1 MAKPNHFVLLGIPA
15 HYDLDPQTMERNYL
29 ERSRAVHPDFHQ
41 LSSSTEQEVS
51 LQLTASLNDAY
62 AVLKDPFKRAE
73 YLLGLLGG
81 PPASEHKQ
89 MSAEFLE
96 EMLELRMAIEEVRT
110 EGDQVGIDRMEQQLT
125 QREEA
130 LFARVCREFEK
141 VENTDE
147 KKPGLIRIR
156 EHLNSA
162 KYIQGLLRDLR
173 AD

>member
-1 MAKPNHFVLLGIPA
+1 MAKPNHFELLGIA
-15 HYDLDPQTMERNYL
+15 ARYDIDSGVMERNYL

-41 LSSSTEQEVS
+41 LASSTEQEVS

-73 YLLGLLGG
+73 YLLALLGG
-81 PPASEHKQ
+81 PPVSEHKQ
-89 MSAEFLE
+89 MPAEFLE

-125 QREEA
+125 QREDE
-130 LFARVCREFEK
+130 LFARVRHGFEK
-141 VENTDE
+141 IENGDDARQ
-147 KKPGLIRIR
+147 GLIRIR